1 MKTAILVVAAVLAG
15 CHRAPVAV
23 SERLPTDDS
32 AVLTVAVRHF
42 LAQPGSVFGPRGLV
56 VEDAQTVVIA
66 DNYDAATYNASF
78 EGHHISVP
86 QAALNEF
93 IQRNRIRQPTPT
105 LGNVGT
111 AVKVERDPAGVI
123 DLSQKFKTHVQTI
136 LSLRVPG
143 YTPDRN
149 TALVVFDFS
158 WSAMHGGY
166 AYYLLKRAPDHSW
179 VVSAS
184 DMDIY
189 L

>member
-1 MKTAILVVAAVLAG
+1 MKAAFMVVAVVLAG
-15 CHRAPVAV
+15 CHRAPLAA
-23 SERLPTDDS
+23 SEKLSGDDS
-32 AVLTVAVRHF
+32 AVLTVAVSHF

-56 VEDAQTVVIA
+56 VEDAKTVVIE
-66 DNYDAATYNASF
+66 DNYDAATFNASF
-78 EGHHISVP
+78 KSHHISVP

-93 IQRNRIRQPTPT
+93 IERNRVRQPVPV
-105 LGNVGT
+105 LGSVGAT
-111 AVKVERDPAGVI
+111 VQVEKDPEGVI
-123 DLSQKFKTHVQTI
+123 NLSQKLKTHVQTI

-149 TALVVFDFS
+149 MALVVFDFS
-158 WSAMHGGY
+158 WSYMHGGY

-184 DMDIY
+184 DMDVF